1 MARVQLPVL
10 NAPFSGDVTQTIN
23 PWTWFFAPSGG
34 QFGLFNLNID
44 LGPSSNPEVET
55 EIVRDVASYGKQIGR
70 IEDVVAVLVNR
81 LDPETLSADER
92 KAVEAFKVLL
102 ADIETIKARHTQA

>member
-10 NAPFSGDVTQTIN
+10 SAPFSGDVTQTIN

-44 LGPSSNPEVET
+44 MGPSSNPEVET

-70 IEDVVAVLVNR
+70 IEDVVAVLIEILGTGN
-81 LDPETLSADER
+81 LSESQK
-92 KAVEAFKVLL
+92 KAFAAFEALMN
-102 ADIETIKARHTQA
+102 DIQNVKDRHKGE